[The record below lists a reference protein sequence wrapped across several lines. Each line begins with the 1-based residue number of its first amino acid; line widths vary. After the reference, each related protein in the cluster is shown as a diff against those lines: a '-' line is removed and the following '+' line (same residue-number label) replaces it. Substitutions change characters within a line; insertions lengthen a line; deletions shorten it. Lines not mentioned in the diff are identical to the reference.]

1 MKDLLRETIEKE
13 EDTSRKALMQYL
25 MDFLELDLRDAEDLV
40 RLLDK
45 WLIWRE
51 LNNSCDQNDLKLRV

>member
-25 MDFLELDLRDAEDLV
+25 MDFLELDLRDAEDLI
-40 RLLDK
+40 RLLDR
-45 WLIWRE
+45 WLSWRE
-51 LNNSCDQNDLKLRV
+51 LKNEHS